1 MCSFQTETINGFDTT
16 NWLLRY
22 KCYFD
27 ATSIKCKSP
36 MIHHNSKQ
44 TFTAAGVSDFLFRT
58 SVARFLA
65 HTSKYLDVPWLLM
78 FSSQGVP
85 VTQVAWCRSPS
96 QSKYA
101 IENIQF
107 FWDEFQANR
116 WFFRP
121 RQANS
126 PPLLKVTNRGSRET
140 ESSNRRTCKRQ
151 CGDWGASCQCYLRF
165 APDSGR
171 VDSWY
176 LGSMPVPFA
185 SYWWHVQFRDG
196 TTLRA
201 KRQHQRPV
209 LETLLDR
216 RDEWQAE
223 R

>member
-107 FWDEFQANR
+107 FLGRISSKSLIFQTQTGELAALAQSDK
-116 WFFRP
+116 P
-121 RQANS
+121 RF
-126 PPLLKVTNRGSRET
+126 K
-140 ESSNRRTCKRQ
+140 
-151 CGDWGASCQCYLRF
+151 
-165 APDSGR
+165 
-171 VDSWY
+171 
-176 LGSMPVPFA
+176 
-185 SYWWHVQFRDG
+185 RDG
-196 TTLRA
+196 IFEPQNVQAPVWGLR
-201 KRQHQRPV
+201 RELPV
-209 LETLLDR
+209 LFKICTR
-216 RDEWQAE
+216 
-223 R
+223 